1 MDICKNKIAKR
12 LKLKFLLFFYN
23 HFKHISIKCG
33 DDCEISHLKL
43 ASCGNGNSVI
53 LGDGVKLKDVTISV
67 FGNQNQLIIHSNNN
81 ISKVRFVMEDDD
93 NKIEI
98 GEHNYIGSD
107 CLLAAL
113 EGTTISIGSN
123 CMIAS
128 PCEIRTS
135 DSHSL
140 LDSDGQRIN
149 YAKDIVLGGHV
160 WIGMGCL
167 ILKGAYIPEDCV
179 VAAKSV
185 VCSMENVN
193 KGSLLGGT
201 PARILKENINWNH
214 KRIK

>member
-1 MDICKNKIAKR
+1 MDICKNKIAKS

-43 ASCGNGNSVI
+43 ASCGTGNSVI

-98 GEHNYIGSD
+98 GEHNYIGSNS
-107 CLLAAL
+107 LLAAL
-113 EGTTISIGSN
+113 ESTRISIGSN

-140 LDSDGQRIN
+140 LDSDGRRIN
-149 YAKDIVLGGHV
+149 YAKDIVLGGACLD
-160 WIGMGCL
+160 WNGMPYIKGC
-167 ILKGAYIPEDCV
+167 IH
-179 VAAKSV
+179 S
-185 VCSMENVN
+185 
-193 KGSLLGGT
+193 
-201 PARILKENINWNH
+201 
-214 KRIK
+214 

>member
-1 MDICKNKIAKR
+1 MKRFEQSSALGMWDFAAYVLSEDASVANNVAHSYLALTLGEESYMSKSAINIWRGNVEDQAEQAKEICKY
-12 LKLKFLLFFYN
+12 LKMLRHPVFGLDPN
-23 HFKHISIKCG
+23 
-33 DDCEISHLKL
+33 
-43 ASCGNGNSVI
+43 VI
-53 LGDGVKLKDVTISV
+53 LK
-67 FGNQNQLIIHSNNN
+67 IH
-81 ISKVRFVMEDDD
+81 D

-98 GEHNYIGSD
+98 GEHNYIGND

-113 EGTTISIGSN
+113 EGTRISIGSN

-140 LDSDGQRIN
+140 LDSDGRRIN

-167 ILKGAYIPEDCV
+167 ILKGAYIPENCV

-185 VCSMENVN
+185 VCSMKNVN

>member
-1 MDICKNKIAKR
+1 MDFCKNKIVKK
-12 LKLKFLLFFYN
+12 LKLKFKLLFYN

-33 DDCEISHLKL
+33 DDCEISHLSL
-43 ASCGNGNSVI
+43 ASCGNGNSII
-53 LGDGVKLKDVTISV
+53 LGDGVKLKDVTISI
-67 FGNQNQLIIHSNNN
+67 FGNQNQLIIHSNNI
-81 ISKVRFVMEDDD
+81 ISKVRFVMEDEG

-98 GEHNYIGSD
+98 GKHNFIGSNS
-107 CLLAAL
+107 LLAAL

-149 YAKDIVLGGHV
+149 YAKDIIIGDHI

-185 VCSMENVN
+185 VCSMKNVN
-193 KGSLLGGT
+193 KGSLLGGI